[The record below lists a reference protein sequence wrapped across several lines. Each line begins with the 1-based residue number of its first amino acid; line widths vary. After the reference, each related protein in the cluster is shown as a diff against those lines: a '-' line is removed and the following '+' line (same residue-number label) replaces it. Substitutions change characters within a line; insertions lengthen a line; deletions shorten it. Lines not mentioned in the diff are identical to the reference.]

1 MKIKS
6 LMDFLNNSNDPGRPG
21 KNSSVDTDY
30 KASPDDENII
40 YIDNPSLETVDEQQR
55 GKELLQGGTQW
66 ADQSMGEILVAG
78 DKLRNT
84 DIDRIIDHQREKG
97 LYFGEAAVDL
107 KLVSPDDILQ
117 ALSSQFGYTYG
128 QGGDDPAADEKVMAS
143 SPFSELAEEFR
154 SIRGELLSGWL
165 NPNQKTLAVVSPGS
179 REGRSYVAA
188 NLAMAFSQTG
198 RATML
203 IDADLR
209 CPRQHEI
216 FNIKSRMGLSML
228 LAGRVRIE
236 DLDMLP
242 ENVSTFQN
250 LSVLG
255 CGAVPPNPAELLG
268 NGRFPFILRELKK
281 YFDVI
286 IIDSPPATY
295 KADVMSI
302 ASVAGSA
309 LLVTRSGYSRMEDT
323 KSLVS
328 TLEQIETKVVGA
340 VLNQYQA

>member
-1 MKIKS
+1 MKIKT
-6 LMDFLNNSNDPGRPG
+6 LMDFLNNSNESGHKRESG
-21 KNSSVDTDY
+21 TGDTDY
-30 KASPDDENII
+30 RTSTTDENVI
-40 YIDNPSLETVDEQQR
+40 YIDNPSLETVNEQLE

-66 ADQSMGEILVAG
+66 ADQSMGELLVESG
-78 DKLRNT
+78 KLNNV
-84 DIDRIIDHQREKG
+84 DIDRIIDYQRENG

-117 ALSSQFGYTYG
+117 ALSTQFGYTYG
-128 QGGDDPAADEKVMAS
+128 QGGDDTSCQEKVMAS
-143 SPFSELAEEFR
+143 APFSELAEEFR
-154 SIRGELLSGWL
+154 SIREQLLSTWL
-165 NPNQKTLAVVSPGS
+165 SQDQKTLAIVSPGS
-179 REGRSYVAA
+179 KEGRSYVAA
-188 NLAMAFSQTG
+188 NLAMAFSQAG
-198 RATML
+198 RSTML

-209 CPRQHEI
+209 SPRQHEI
-216 FNIKSRMGLSML
+216 FDVKSRMGLSML
-228 LAGRVRIE
+228 LAGRVRME

-268 NGRFPFILRELKK
+268 NGRFPSILRELKK

-302 ASVAGSA
+302 TSIAGSA
-309 LLVTRSGYSRMEDT
+309 LMVTRSGYSRMSDT

-328 TLEQIETKVVGA
+328 ILDKVETKVVGA
-340 VLNQYQA
+340 VLNQY